1 MAIPSNEQISSGIKI
16 YFNHPWYLLKTE
28 FFILMWIIL
37 GFHLELIGSTL
48 PILGQNINVGY
59 TGMGSVLASRA
70 VGYLVANLLGIR
82 LQNITKKYAEAL
94 LICAFMLA
102 AIVVFLT
109 PFVKSLVVMWILFFI
124 QGVTQ
129 SLTLIAGTHIL
140 LTMWGVNATV
150 PLNAVHIGYGIGAVF
165 ANLLVRPFLNGEV
178 SSMNIPNSEIT
189 NSTSV
194 PVIILKTYSS
204 IFIPYLIT
212 SILCVLIAIGN
223 VYFYLHESRNQREKL
238 EIKQADYGTLT
249 NDITD
254 IIDTN
259 DTKISSPYSPRTFGN
274 GDYRYGLT
282 LTIIFVSYAFFMGAN
297 DQTFSKFFFSYLT
310 FKEFHISDRIA
321 SWGIILYWTSMSIGR
336 LIAAILSSFLS
347 INTCF
352 NILWTG
358 GLCLI
363 IAWLSFVF
371 IIGLTT
377 TSLLILGAFSGLIFG
392 PIFPLTC
399 GLINQRLNAVPALI
413 ALIFSGSAV
422 GAIIFQQIAGITLDH
437 DPNDFPILLAFFVL
451 MLIILYTASNLIY
464 HFHQRRNLEN
474 TRSSLTNGAALA
486 RESLTDEELPM
497 INYPRDQNNQ

>member
-1 MAIPSNEQISSGIKI
+1 MAIPSNEQISTGIKI
-16 YFNHPWYLLKTE
+16 YFNHPWYLFKTE
-28 FFILMWIIL
+28 FFIFMWIIL
-37 GFHLELIGSTL
+37 GFHLELIGSTW
-48 PILGQNINVGY
+48 PILGRNINVDY

-70 VGYLVANLLGIR
+70 VGYLVANLLDIS

-102 AIVVFLT
+102 AIV
-109 PFVKSLVVMWILFFI
+109 MWILFFI
-124 QGVTQ
+124 QGLTQ
-129 SLTLIAGTHIL
+129 SLTHIAGTHIL

-165 ANLLVRPFLNGEV
+165 ANLLVRPFLNGKV
-178 SSMNIPNSEIT
+178 SSMNIPNSKTI
-189 NSTSV
+189 NSTLV

-238 EIKQADYGTLT
+238 ETRQADYGTLT

-254 IIDTN
+254 II

-274 GDYRYGLT
+274 GDYPYGLT
-282 LTIIFVSYAFFMGAN
+282 LTIIFVCYAFFMGAN

-310 FKEFHISDRIA
+310 FKEFHMSDRVA
-321 SWGIILYWTSMSIGR
+321 T
-336 LIAAILSSFLS
+336 
-347 INTCF
+347 
-352 NILWTG
+352 
-358 GLCLI
+358 
-363 IAWLSFVF
+363 WLSFVF
-371 IIGLTT
+371 IIGLIT

-392 PIFPLTC
+392 PIFPLTF

-413 ALIFSGSAV
+413 APIFSGSAV
-422 GAIIFQQIAGITLDH
+422 GAIIFQQIAGIILDH

-451 MLIILYTASNLIY
+451 MLIILYTASNLVY
-464 HFHQRRNLEN
+464 YLHQRRNLEN
-474 TRSSLTNGAALA
+474 TRSSLTNGATLA

-497 INYPRDQNNQ
+497 INHPRDQNNQ